1 MFGIDTKIPVLL
13 VVLMGLKTT
22 DFYCPF
28 LQSRKIIKELECH
41 ANSSF

>member
-1 MFGIDTKIPVLL
+1 MFGIDTKILFCSHGFNGIEDDRFLL
-13 VVLMGLKTT
+13 
-22 DFYCPF
+22 CF